1 MGYNII
7 DMKNWGHQDYRS
19 PLDCERDVR
28 HARRHQPIWKTALKV
43 AAALILI
50 ATIFA
55 GIYVLYARHRL
66 NSFLKTATE
75 TTAETQTYS
84 VATLKTSS
92 FSEIS
97 QLKDKKI
104 GFLSTNPYLEKA
116 EKKLRE
122 AVDYRTGLEND
133 PEALLNNLKGG
144 NDLMAVALE
153 KSYLDELEAMSGDT
167 KAADQNSQATKA
179 SSQTSLNYDDLKIIY
194 TFEITLDDEPTEETP
209 AKLSEPFIAYISG
222 SDSRGALSQTARSDV
237 NILAVVNPK
246 QAKILLVNTPRDYY
260 VQLHGTTGTKDKLT
274 HAGVYGTNMSK
285 NTLEDLYGVNVD
297 YTVKVGFKAVSGI
310 VDAIDGIEIN
320 SDQAMSLKAEGK
332 DKTCNYIVGV
342 QHVDGDCALRFARE
356 RKSYAS
362 GDRHRGENQQQV
374 IEKVVAKISSN
385 KGYLLKWAEILGAVE
400 GSLEISA
407 PFADVAQFARDQIKH
422 PVNWQVESIAV
433 DGTGSMQPTYSMG
446 SRPLYVML
454 PDQSTVDNA
463 REKISN
469 YLEG

>member
-1 MGYNII
+1 MS
-7 DMKNWGHQDYRS
+7 DFDYRAG
-19 PLDCERDVR
+19 R
-28 HARRHQPIWKTALKV
+28 HKQPIWKVILKV
-43 AAALILI
+43 IGALLLI
-50 ATIFA
+50 ATIFV
-55 GIYVLYARHRL
+55 GIYTLYARHRL
-66 NSFLKTATE
+66 NNFLKTATE
-75 TTAETQTYS
+75 TTKETQSYS

-92 FSEIS
+92 FNEIS
-97 QLKDKKI
+97 RLKDKKI

-133 PEALLNNLKGG
+133 PEALLENLRDG
-144 NDLMAVALE
+144 NDFLAIALE
-153 KSYLDELEAMSGDT
+153 SNYFDELSGET
-167 KAADQNSQATKA
+167 SPTSQ
-179 SSQTSLNYDDLKIIY
+179 SSETSQLDDLKIIY
-194 TFEITLDDEPTEETP
+194 TFEITLDDEIAEGDETP
-209 AKLSEPFIAYISG
+209 SPLSEPFVAYISG
-222 SDSRGALSQTARSDV
+222 SDSRGDLSQTARSDV

-246 QAKILLVNTPRDYY
+246 TAKILLINTPRDYY

-274 HAGVYGTNMSK
+274 HAGVYGTKMSK

-310 VDAIDGIEIN
+310 VNAIDGIDLD
-320 SDQAMSLKAEGK
+320 SDQELTLKTEGK
-332 DKTCNYIVGV
+332 DPKTCHFIVGV

-374 IEKVVAKISSN
+374 IEKVVSKISSN

-407 PFADVAQFARDQIKH
+407 PFEDVSKFVRDQIKS
-422 PVNWQVESIAV
+422 PKNWQVESIAV

-446 SRPLYVML
+446 SRPLYVMI
-454 PDQSTVDNA
+454 PDEATVA
-463 REKISN
+463 AAKAKIAE
-469 YLEG
+469 YLK